1 MTGLAPGRV
10 AQRRPAVA
18 LVGGGAV
25 VLVLAALPVDHRVSA
40 AEAAAF
46 RALNGVDVL
55 PFALVWPVMQLGNL
69 MVVPAAALLA
79 AALRRW
85 WLAAGLLVGGAATY
99 LLAKV
104 VKGIVVRGRP
114 DDLLADV
121 VIRGAEAHGRGFVSG
136 HAAVAT
142 ALVASPGPT
151 GAPRTGA
158 VRRARGGRL
167 PEPSRRRAPPARRRR
182 WGGAGAR
189 RRRPGPA
196 AARAADLMLIDS
208 RRALLV
214 SGSLLAGAVVVGLLV
229 VLPATRPVVQEVDD
243 AVWRF
248 AGVVRNEP
256 GTALSVALSWLGGA
270 WVNWPLRAAA
280 LVLLAWRRHWL
291 RLAAFA
297 LAVLSSEI
305 LIGTVKAGVGRRG
318 RPAVSSR
325 PRAPPSRR
333 GTRSPPR

>member
-1 MTGLAPGRV
+1 M
-10 AQRRPAVA
+10 
-18 LVGGGAV
+18 
-25 VLVLAALPVDHRVSA
+25 LVLAALPVDPHRVSA
-40 AEAAAF
+40 AEAAVF

-142 ALVASPGPT
+142 ALVAVAWPRLGPR
-151 GAPRTGA
+151 GRVL

-167 PEPSRRRAPPARRRR
+167 PEPCPRRRAPPARRRR

-214 SGSLLAGAVVVGLLV
+214 SGSLLAGAVVVVLLV

-291 RLAAFA
+291 P
-297 LAVLSSEI
+297 
-305 LIGTVKAGVGRRG
+305 AGGLRAGGAEQRDPDRHGQGRR
-318 RPAVSSR
+318 RPVA
-325 PRAPPSRR
+325 AA
-333 GTRSPPR
+333 GQC